1 VNEPNEPAPRPEDKT
16 TEGLSTA
23 DLAGAG
29 ERQDRAPDERTA
41 ENRSF
46 AAREAD
52 EAATRPAE
60 EATQQLFADDETRDL
75 RGRWDTVQASFVD
88 EPRAAVKQADELVAT
103 AIKRLAENYAAE
115 RERLE
120 GQWDR
125 GDDVSTE
132 DLRVVLR
139 RYRAFFSRLLS
150 V

>member
-1 VNEPNEPAPRPEDKT
+1 VNEPNEPVEQSGETKA
-16 TEGLSTA
+16 EGLSTA
-23 DLAGAG
+23 DLAGAAARD
-29 ERQDRAPDERTA
+29 ERAPHERTA
-41 ENRSF
+41 EDRSF
-46 AAREAD
+46 AARQD
-52 EAATRPAE
+52 DAAKRPTE
-60 EATQQLFADDETRDL
+60 EATPQLFADDETRDL

-88 EPRAAVKQADELVAT
+88 EPRAAVKQADELVAA
-103 AIKRLAENYAAE
+103 AIKRLAETFAAE

>member
-1 VNEPNEPAPRPEDKT
+1 VNEPNEPAPRPDETKA
-16 TEGLSTA
+16 ESLSTA

-29 ERQDRAPDERTA
+29 ARDERTPDERTA
-41 ENRSF
+41 EDRSF

-52 EAATRPAE
+52 EAAAKPPE
-60 EATQQLFADDETRDL
+60 EPTPQLFADDETRDL

-103 AIKRLAENYAAE
+103 AIKRLAETFAAE